1 MSQYLVQRFFGA
13 LFVIWGV
20 STAIFL
26 ILNITGDPVEM
37 LLSPEASDADYQQLR
52 AQLGL
57 DDPLPI
63 QYLRFLKGVATLNF
77 GDSYR
82 YGEPALGVVLE
93 RYPISLLLTSAAL
106 GLALLI
112 SLPLSIVAA
121 ANQGKPLDKVISSFS
136 FLGQAVPV
144 FWLGVMMIIVFGVR
158 LRLLPTFGSGSL
170 AHLVLPAVTLSVY
183 PMAQFIRL
191 TRSELLDVLR
201 QDYIRTATSKGLLR
215 RSVLFRHA
223 LPNASIPLITMVGL
237 NFGLLLSGAII
248 TETIFAWPGVGR
260 LTLQAIS
267 ARDLP
272 VIQAGVASIAT
283 VFVLVNFLVDVLVTW
298 LDPRVRFS

>member
-223 LPNASIPLITMVGL
+223 LSNASIPLITMVGL